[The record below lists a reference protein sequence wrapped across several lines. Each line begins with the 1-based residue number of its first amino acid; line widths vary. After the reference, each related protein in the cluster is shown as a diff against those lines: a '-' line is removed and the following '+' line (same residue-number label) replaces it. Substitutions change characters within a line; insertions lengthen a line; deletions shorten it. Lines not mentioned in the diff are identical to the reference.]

1 MTQEN
6 ECQEEQPQN
15 LVNETDE
22 FHDTENFQLERD
34 EINLN
39 NIGNSPEF
47 PHIITLDLP
56 LKILIDS
63 GASSSI
69 MNPSIA
75 NKLFSNYIFSHNFEI
90 SSVHKVTKG
99 TRALTFPVL

>member
-1 MTQEN
+1 M
-6 ECQEEQPQN
+6 
-15 LVNETDE
+15 VNDSDE
-22 FHDTENFQLERD
+22 IHDTENFQLERD

-39 NIGNSPEF
+39 SIGNSPEL
-47 PHIITLDLP
+47 PHIITLDPP

-69 MNPSIA
+69 MNARIA
-75 NKLFSNYIFSHNFEI
+75 NKVFLNYIFSYNFDI

-99 TRALTFPVL
+99 TRALTFPVLQE